1 MFRVRLINY
10 LILPKSMGFD
20 CLRDLVNKN
29 IKLRLCDLNSDSLV
43 NDQFLRE
50 ISYDMTF
57 DASYITDRET
67 NLSFF
72 QYMKICL

>member
-1 MFRVRLINY
+1 MPNLMLTLINKGF
-10 LILPKSMGFD
+10 LRFDMGIG

-57 DASYITDRET
+57 DASYITDWET
-67 NLSFF
+67 NLS
-72 QYMKICL
+72 IL

>member
-1 MFRVRLINY
+1 MPNLMLTLINKGF
-10 LILPKSMGFD
+10 LRFDMGIG

-50 ISYDMTF
+50 SSYDLKL
-57 DASYITDRET
+57 DDSYIADRET
-67 NLSFF
+67 TLS
-72 QYMKICL
+72 IL